1 MPAIR
6 TRRLNKEKR
15 LEARQFRIQR
25 RNCLGG

>member
-15 LEARQFRIQR
+15 FEARPFNIQR
-25 RNCLGG
+25 WNCLGG